1 MPRSK
6 KCLIIILLLVTLQEA
21 VFPQQHAAAI
31 QQIINQTSIPAISLA
46 YIKEGKLQE
55 HYSIGVKAAESK
67 EPVNDSTVFAA
78 CSLSK
83 TVFSYAVYKLVKSKK
98 LDPDRPL
105 YLYYAYK
112 DVEKDER
119 YKQVTARMI
128 LTHSSGLPNWRNGE
142 LTFKYDPGK
151 QFSYSGEGFVWLS
164 KVVEKITNEPIE
176 AYMQEA
182 VFRPLDMRYNSY
194 LWQKNFDSN
203 YAYPHTDN
211 ERSTQNYFP
220 SNANVAASL
229 QTNSIDYAK
238 FIIAVLNDKDF
249 LSALKTDTGMYVSKN
264 MRWEM
269 GLGEEQTSYGKANFQ
284 WGDNGTFKA
293 FLITYPEKKEG
304 LVYFVNSENGLD
316 ITRDIL
322 KLFFNSDQPALDWL
336 ELDSANAPRLQ
347 LYLHGLTMP
356 ITDAIA
362 PYLLPGK
369 KTVDTTLLP
378 ESKMVD
384 IANRY
389 TELGYYDKARTLL
402 EMNLVNYPSS
412 ASTYRALGEMYMRS
426 GNATGSA
433 EAWQK
438 AYALDKQYDYP
449 QTIANR
455 LLNNSEV
462 SDTAKKRITL
472 RLSDYI
478 NARFVTVAGSF
489 NNWNNAT
496 QPMHWVNG
504 AWETIIQVT
513 PGTYRYKF
521 VVDGVWIS
529 DPKNPNMNKDS
540 FDSILE
546 VNK

>member
-1 MPRSK
+1 
-6 KCLIIILLLVTLQEA
+6 V
-21 VFPQQHAAAI
+21 
-31 QQIINQTSIPAISLA
+31 
-46 YIKEGKLQE
+46 EG
-55 HYSIGVKAAESK
+55 
-67 EPVNDSTVFAA
+67 
-78 CSLSK
+78 
-83 TVFSYAVYKLVKSKK
+83 
-98 LDPDRPL
+98 
-105 YLYYAYK
+105 
-112 DVEKDER
+112 DER

-128 LTHSSGLPNWRNGE
+128 LTHSSGLPNWRNGK

-151 QFSYSGEGFVWLS
+151 QYSYSGEGFVWLS
-164 KVVEKITNEPIE
+164 KIVEKITNEPIE
-176 AYMQEA
+176 VYMQET
-182 VFRPLDMRYNSY
+182 VLRPLAMNHSSY
-194 LWQKNFDSN
+194 IWQKNFDSN

-229 QTNSIDYAK
+229 QTNSRDYAK
-238 FIIAVLNDKDF
+238 FMIAVLNDKDF
-249 LSALKTDTGMYVSKN
+249 LSAFKTDTGMYVAKN
-264 MRWEM
+264 IRWNR
-269 GLGEEQTSYGKANFQ
+269 GLGLEQTKDGKANFQ

-293 FLITYPEKKEG
+293 FLIFYPEKKEG
-304 LVYFVNSENGLD
+304 VVYFANSENGLD

-356 ITDAIA
+356 VEDAVT
-362 PYLLPGK
+362 PYLSHDK
-369 KTVDTTLLP
+369 KTIDTTLLS

-384 IANRY
+384 IADRY
-389 TELGYYDKARTLL
+389 TELGYYDKAIALL

-412 ASTYRALGEMYMRS
+412 ASTYRALGETYMRS
-426 GNATGSA
+426 GNPNKSA

-449 QTIANR
+449 QMIANR
-455 LLNNSEV
+455 LLNIPETI
-462 SDTAKKRITL
+462 DTTKRKITL
-472 RLSDYI
+472 RLADFM

-489 NNWNNAT
+489 NNWNNAI

-504 AWETIIQVT
+504 AWETTIQVA

-546 VNK
+546 VNEQP